1 MVALASKNRDH
12 IPYRQSKLTHVLKDS
27 LGGNCETLMIACIW
41 PNESHI
47 DQTISTLKF
56 AERMMCVKNK
66 PVVNEVKVGGKG
78 NERLGEFCGIFLL
91 RFSVFSF
98 LTRFAIC
105 VNSSTSQIAK
115 GRVGHVRCYLWAA
128 KWWS

>member
-1 MVALASKNRDH
+1 MCLTLANEYLQQSAYINKSLSFLEQVVVALASKNRDH

-41 PNESHI
+41 PHNSHV

-66 PVVNEVKVGGKG
+66 PIVNEVKVGGKN
-78 NERLGEFCGIFLL
+78 NERLMKQIKLL
-91 RFSVFSF
+91 KEELAMYDV
-98 LTRFAIC
+98 I
-105 VNSSTSQIAK
+105 N
-115 GRVGHVRCYLWAA
+115 GRR
-128 KWWS
+128 